1 MEDKIRVI
9 EDVIREY
16 EGEFDE
22 EKTETLMKLISIM
35 EEVHQKSEVVIP
47 QKKVV
52 YEAIENPNK
61 ETVSNFVAAT
71 FNEPFGVDIEKTME
85 EFERKKRSVEERMK
99 MIEEMMRHNEVKE
112 KIGKDGI
119 KQIETTIQKIENK
132 LIECLR
138 KEIQKDRVKEEETTP
153 KEEETIPKEEET
165 IPKEE
170 ETTKIAVSQESD
182 DKKSCKQKERTTKE
196 SDDKKG
202 CEEEEKEV
210 DKKFEKRIKEIKEE
224 EKERRE
230 TYLEFK
236 RKYEEH
242 GKNKDYYLEL
252 KNPSSECENE
262 IKIGVWM
269 NQKNNSIMDEMD
281 TYEGLNEANKKVKK
295 EIIIEMEKEIEEIER
310 MVNDMKNTKME
321 LDSIKEEKK
330 EVNKPIKIEGNN
342 QRYVRPA
349 HKVEDDEDNIKIE
362 VNKKTETDRVFEQI
376 NWRKMEM
383 GIQFKAIDKGKYY
396 VMYARIKGM
405 RDEDIDV
412 NITKNGNLSISGMKI
427 PNKEEKEMIMR
438 MVNHQL
444 RGISE
449 EEKVQIIYQYCQ
461 GKYGRFKEIYSIP
474 KNVDIKKIIV
484 SYTEEGILQINLP
497 KYIDFNEIY
506 DPFAFIW

>member
-22 EKTETLMKLISIM
+22 EKVETLMKLISIV

-52 YEAIENPNK
+52 YEAIESPNK
-61 ETVSNFVAAT
+61 NTVSNFVAAT

-85 EFERKKRSVEERMK
+85 EFEKKRSVEERMK
-99 MIEEMMRHNEVKE
+99 MIGEMMRHKEVKE
-112 KIGKDGI
+112 KIGQDGI

-132 LIECLR
+132 LIESLY
-138 KEIQKDRVKEEETTP
+138 KETQKDRVKEETT
-153 KEEETIPKEEET
+153 TT
-165 IPKEE
+165 KEE
-170 ETTKIAVSQESD
+170 ETTTKEEETKIPVSQECD
-182 DKKSCKQKERTTKE
+182 DKKSCKQKEETKETTTKE
-196 SDDKKG
+196 SDDKKR
-202 CEEEEKEV
+202 CEEEEKEI
-210 DKKFEKRIKEIKEE
+210 DKKFEKRIKEIKKEE
-224 EKERRE
+224 EERRE

-242 GKNKDYYLEL
+242 GKNKDYYLQL
-252 KNPSSECENE
+252 KNPSEECENE
-262 IKIGVWM
+262 IKIGVGV
-269 NQKNNSIMDEMD
+269 NQKNNDIMDEMD
-281 TYEGLNEANKKVKK
+281 MYEGLNEANKKVKK
-295 EIIIEMEKEIEEIER
+295 EIIIEIEKEIEEIEK

-330 EVNKPIKIEGNN
+330 EVNKAIKIKGNN

-383 GIQFKAIDKGKYY
+383 GIQFEAADRGRYY

-412 NITKNGNLSISGMKI
+412 HITKNGKLSISGMKI

-438 MVNHQL
+438 MINHQL
-444 RGISE
+444 GGISE

-461 GKYGRFKEIYSIP
+461 GKYGRFKETYEIP
-474 KNVDIKKIIV
+474 RNVDMKKIIV

-497 KYIDFNEIY
+497 KYINFNEIY
-506 DPFAFIW
+506 DPFDFIW